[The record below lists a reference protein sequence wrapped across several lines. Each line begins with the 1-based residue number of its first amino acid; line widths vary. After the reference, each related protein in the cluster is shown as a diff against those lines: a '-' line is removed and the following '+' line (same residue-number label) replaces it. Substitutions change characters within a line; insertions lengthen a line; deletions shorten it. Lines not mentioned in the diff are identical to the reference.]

1 LVGGIYD
8 TPHNENQKDVYRFVN
23 VDKSKQ
29 IEALR
34 FLDTNLWATQN
45 WLMKPEL
52 ISQIRGEGVLNSIQA
67 LQLQALARL
76 LNTSKLN
83 RMLSSDVTLK
93 GVSLGVNELIN
104 SLFDSI
110 FTKSINPDYSQQR
123 LQLHF
128 VERIDALLKDEKLN
142 QAIKSVLLDV
152 KKDIFSYAKSR
163 SKKSDGILKNHFAY
177 LKKIIDL

>member
-1 LVGGIYD
+1 
-8 TPHNENQKDVYRFVN
+8 
-23 VDKSKQ
+23 
-29 IEALR
+29 
-34 FLDTNLWATQN
+34 
-45 WLMKPEL
+45 
-52 ISQIRGEGVLNSIQA
+52 
-67 LQLQALARL
+67 
-76 LNTSKLN
+76 
-83 RMLSSDVTLK
+83 MLSSDVTLK